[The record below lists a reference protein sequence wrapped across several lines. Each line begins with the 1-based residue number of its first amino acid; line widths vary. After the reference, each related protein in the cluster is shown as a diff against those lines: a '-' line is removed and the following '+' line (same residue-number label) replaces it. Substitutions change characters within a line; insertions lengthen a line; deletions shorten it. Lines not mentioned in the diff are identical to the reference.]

1 MRLNPVKKLVREGG
15 VALGIGQ
22 NQLTTTE
29 FPRMAA
35 AAGFDWLFLD
45 AEHGPFTTE
54 TLQEI
59 TKTCLQTPV
68 SPILRVA
75 DFQYDLVARALDG
88 GAEGIIF
95 PRVESPDVLRNAVSW
110 AKFPPRGVRGFGLGA
125 PQVGYQNVAFG
136 EIIRHMNDETLIF
149 AQIES
154 VKGLEARHE
163 LAAVE
168 GLDSLFIGPAD
179 LSISLGVGG
188 QWDHPKLLG
197 AIDEVVQAC
206 NDHGKMP
213 AIHVRN
219 AAFAKVA
226 IEHGMKVVSCAVDL
240 ALLWAGVQGVAKEL
254 RG

>member
-1 MRLNPVKKLVREGG
+1 M
-15 VALGIGQ
+15 
-22 NQLTTTE
+22 
-29 FPRMAA
+29 
-35 AAGFDWLFLD
+35 
-45 AEHGPFTTE
+45 
-54 TLQEI
+54 
-59 TKTCLQTPV
+59 
-68 SPILRVA
+68 
-75 DFQYDLVARALDG
+75 ARALDG

-95 PRVESPDVLRNAVSW
+95 PRVESPEVLRNAVSW

-125 PQVGYQNVAFG
+125 PQVGYSNAPFG

-188 QWDHPKLLG
+188 QWDHPKLLD
-197 AIDEVVQAC
+197 AIDQVIQAC
-206 NDHGKMP
+206 GDHGKMP

-219 AAFAKVA
+219 AAFAKVC
-226 IEHGMKVVSCAVDL
+226 IEHGMKVVSCGVDL
-240 ALLWAGVQGVAKEL
+240 ACCGRACRAWPKSCGASAPVDSWRPPAASPS
-254 RG
+254 RH